1 MTHFVSV
8 SLREPVPM
16 PAGLP
21 ASTPLRSP
29 VSQLPSQPKSPSS
42 AADSTVLSVNGIII
56 SGAMIE
62 RAIADCAGTPAP
74 EAAAKCALVMRE
86 LLHQRAAALGLPVR
100 NDGDADADADGD
112 AQKRGSAADENL
124 LEQLLDLEAALPEP
138 TESECR
144 RYYDAHREA
153 FRPGDLAQVRHIL
166 FGVTPGV
173 PVQALLAR
181 AEATLHELRANPER
195 FAERAA
201 ELSNCPSG
209 KVGGSLGQIGRDDC
223 VPEFSSAVFGA
234 GTAGTGAAATEVSAG
249 DSATVLPRLVRTRFG
264 FHIVQVERR
273 IDGVRLPFEAVQA
286 QIARRLAEHV
296 RLKAAQQYVR
306 LLAASA
312 RIEGVAFEAATSPL
326 VQ

>member
-8 SLREPVPM
+8 TLRDPVRT

-21 ASTPLRSP
+21 GSPPQTP
-29 VSQLPSQPKSPSS
+29 QPSPSS
-42 AADSTVLSVNGIII
+42 APSSATLSVNGSVI
-56 SGAMIE
+56 SSAMIE
-62 RAIADCAGTPAP
+62 LAMTDCAGAP
-74 EAAAKCALVMRE
+74 EPEATARCALVLRE

-100 NDGDADADADGD
+100 HDADAGTDETSR
-112 AQKRGSAADENL
+112 AQDETL
-124 LEQLLDLEAALPEP
+124 LEELLDLEAALPAP
-138 TESECR
+138 TDAECR

-166 FGVTPGV
+166 FGVTAGV

-181 AEATLHELRANPER
+181 AEAALHELRADPER

-223 VPEFSSAVFGA
+223 VPEFAAAVFGDA
-234 GTAGTGAAATEVSAG
+234 MTGTAMNGNAAPAPA
-249 DSATVLPRLVRTRFG
+249 SATVLPRLVRTRFG
-264 FHIVQVERR
+264 FHVVQVERR
-273 IDGVRLPFEAVQA
+273 IDGVRLPFEIAQA
-286 QIARRLAEHV
+286 QIARRLAERV

-312 RIEGVAFEAATSPL
+312 RIEGVAFDAATSPL

>member
-21 ASTPLRSP
+21 AGLPASAPLRSP
-29 VSQLPSQPKSPSS
+29 VSQPPSQPKNPSS
-42 AADSTVLSVNGIII
+42 AAGSIALSVNGIII

-62 RAIADCAGTPAP
+62 RALADCAGTPAP

-100 NDGDADADADGD
+100 NAARAD
-112 AQKRGSAADENL
+112 SDETGGEEDETL

-166 FGVTPGV
+166 FGVTAGV

-181 AEATLHELRANPER
+181 AEATLHELRASPER

-223 VPEFSSAVFGA
+223 VAEFSSAVFGTGA
-234 GTAGTGAAATEVSAG
+234 AGTGAAATEVSASN
-249 DSATVLPRLVRTRFG
+249 SATVLPRLVRTRFG

-286 QIARRLAEHV
+286 QIARRLAGHV

-306 LLAASA
+306 VLAASA
-312 RIEGVAFEAATSPL
+312 RIDGVAFEAATSPL

>member
-1 MTHFVSV
+1 MTNFVSV
-8 SLREPVPM
+8 SLRESVRAPEGALVREPVRGPM
-16 PAGLP
+16 PHPVREPVGAP
-21 ASTPLRSP
+21 VHQAAPL
-29 VSQLPSQPKSPSS
+29 SS
-42 AADSTVLSVNGIII
+42 LLSVNGTVI
-56 SGAMIE
+56 SDAMIE
-62 RAIADCAGTPAP
+62 RATADCSGAP
-74 EAAAKCALVMRE
+74 EPGVTAKCALVLHE

-100 NDGDADADADGD
+100 SGAQADAEDTGLTE
-112 AQKRGSAADENL
+112 DETL
-124 LEQLLDLEAALPEP
+124 LEQLLDLEASMPAP
-138 TESECR
+138 TGAECR
-144 RYYDAHREA
+144 RYYDAHRDA

-166 FGVTPGV
+166 FGVTAGV

-181 AEATLHELRANPER
+181 AEATLHELRADPGR

-223 VPEFSSAVFGA
+223 VPEFAAAVFG
-234 GTAGTGAAATEVSAG
+234 TETTSTGASAR

-273 IDGVRLPFEAVQA
+273 IDGVRLPFEIVQA
-286 QIARRLAEHV
+286 QIARRLTERV

-312 RIEGVAFEAATSPL
+312 RIEGVAFDAATSPL